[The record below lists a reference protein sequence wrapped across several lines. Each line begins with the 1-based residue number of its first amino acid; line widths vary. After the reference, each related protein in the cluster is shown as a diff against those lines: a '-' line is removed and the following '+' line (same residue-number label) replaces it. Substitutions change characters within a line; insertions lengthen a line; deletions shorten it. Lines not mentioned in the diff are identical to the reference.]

1 MVYEVFTNEEHFLH
15 CFFLPTTLFLA
26 CVQMTLKHS
35 SNIEVS
41 GVKSNEK
48 PQNIL

>member
-1 MVYEVFTNEEHFLH
+1 
-15 CFFLPTTLFLA
+15 
-26 CVQMTLKHS
+26 VQMTLKHS